1 MSLWAG
7 LRRGYALRR
16 LTGMFEGFAEPVQGA
31 QYQRNTRVI
40 GHWLDLLRGSSPQQI
55 THALFQQ
62 MKRARRRGNAQRFNA
77 QTTLLALM
85 VESNLALDLATYSAF
100 LCAVSR
106 RQAGS

>member
-16 LTGMFEGFAEPVQGA
+16 LTGMFEGFAEPAHGA
-31 QYQRNTRVI
+31 QYQRNTRAI
-40 GHWLDLLRGSSPQQI
+40 GRWLDQLRGSSPQQI

-100 LCAVSR
+100 LCAVSS

>member
-16 LTGMFEGFAEPVQGA
+16 LTGIFEGFAEPVQRA
-31 QYQRNTRVI
+31 QYQRNTRAI
-40 GHWLDLLRGSSPQQI
+40 GRWLNQLRGSSPQQI

-62 MKRARRRGNAQRFNA
+62 MKRARRRGNARRFNA

-85 VESNLALDLATYSAF
+85 VESKLALDLATYSAF
-100 LCAVSR
+100 LCAVSS